1 MGEEP
6 FPAVWIESRKPQLT
20 GILRML
26 PTLQND
32 VPVSRDVQALSE
44 QVLPHD
50 APASWSQWH
59 ITGLPPEVLSHIFS
73 FLDCDNIV
81 RVNDTCQAFRKVVK
95 AHHPQALLFSRF
107 PQLFRKQTPQSRLW
121 LKQMVDDGLHPF
133 TRPLAGERQFLNAE
147 QQAAALCLHTLRTMM
162 STPVYHPMEVITS
175 NVGFQS
181 IGIIF
186 AKTNSNLS
194 IYFPNADAVWLMG
207 QNDAGLWSDQK
218 IELNGPHRETS
229 LSIARCFRG
238 SFSPD
243 GRYYS
248 VLGFND
254 IQIYKHESGTWQLV
268 NRQQLG
274 AVDRLQVSSS
284 GKYLVVSSRFD
295 GIESIR
301 YFDEQK
307 CWNPMPLAI
316 ETNTRVEQVEF
327 SSSEQHLLVR
337 CIKKMEIL
345 SLDSQGCWNSSWKT
359 TLPRRIKRVFV
370 QFSPSEQLIA
380 IRYKKKVMVLS
391 LNSRGCWN
399 TSWET
404 PLNQKIRYIKFC
416 PSGSRLL
423 MAYCATDECE
433 AFAEMIELDRAGN
446 CLFRQVIAL
455 QNLEF
460 TFSPGGNYLFAK
472 KESEQYLLWGL
483 LKSGRWASYGDLTDR
498 GAPLWPGPGQAKP
511 ELSTIAFS
519 SCDNY
524 LFTSTADGAV
534 KIWEQVEQRC
544 WVVRGSEQ
552 CDSVVYFVQF
562 SQSGIH
568 ALAKSSQSVRI
579 WGRDDSGL
587 WSVKGTIPATGVMI
601 VDFHP
606 VAEHLIFLWC
616 ASGIQIWEL
625 RKCFEPEVPQGGT
638 TC

>member
-1 MGEEP
+1 
-6 FPAVWIESRKPQLT
+6 
-20 GILRML
+20 ML

-32 VPVSRDVQALSE
+32 VPVSRCVQVLSE

-95 AHHPQALLFSRF
+95 AHHQQALLFSQF
-107 PQLFRKQTPQSRLW
+107 PQLFRKRFPQSTLW
-121 LKQMVDDGLHPF
+121 LKQMMRDGLHPF
-133 TRPLAGERQFLNAE
+133 TRPFAGERQFLNAE
-147 QQAAALCLHTLRTMM
+147 QQAAALCFHTLGTMM
-162 STPVYHPMEVITS
+162 STPVYRPMEVITS

-181 IGIIF
+181 IGTIC
-186 AKTNSNLS
+186 ARTSSNLS
-194 IYFPNADAVWLMG
+194 IYFQGVDAVRLIG

-218 IELNGPHRETS
+218 IELNRARREPS
-229 LSIARCFRG
+229 LPIARCFRG
-238 SFSPD
+238 NFSPD
-243 GRYYS
+243 GRYFS
-248 VLGFND
+248 VLGSND
-254 IQIYKHESGTWQLV
+254 IHIYKHDSSTWQLV
-268 NRQQLG
+268 SRQQFG
-274 AVDRLQVSSS
+274 TADRLQVSSS

-301 YFDEQK
+301 YFDEQE

-316 ETNTRVEQVEF
+316 ESNARVEQVEF
-327 SSSEQHLLVR
+327 SPSERHLLVR
-337 CIKKMEIL
+337 CTKKMEIL

-359 TLPRRIKRVFV
+359 TLPGRVSRV
-370 QFSPSEQLIA
+370 YVKFSPSEQLIA
-380 IRYKKKVMVLS
+380 IRYKKKAVVLS
-391 LNSRGCWN
+391 LDSRGCWN

-404 PLNQKIRYIKFC
+404 PFGQKIRYIKFC
-416 PSGSRLL
+416 PSGSWLL
-423 MAYCATDECE
+423 MVYCETEMCA
-433 AFAEMIELDRAGN
+433 AFTEMIELDRAGK
-446 CLFRQVIAL
+446 CMSRQEISL

-460 TFSPGGNYLFAK
+460 NFSPGGNYLIGKK
-472 KESEQYLLWGL
+472 KESDQYLLWGL

-498 GAPLWPGPGQAKP
+498 GAPLWPGPGEAKP
-511 ELSTIAFS
+511 GLGTIAFS

-534 KIWEQVEQRC
+534 KIWEQVEHRR
-544 WVVRGSEQ
+544 WMVRGSEQ
-552 CDSVVYFVQF
+552 CDFVAYFVRF
-562 SQSGIH
+562 SQSGVH
-568 ALAKSSQSVRI
+568 ALAKCGQSIRI

-625 RKCFEPEVPQGGT
+625 RKCAEPEVPQGGT
-638 TC
+638 TF